1 MQPVPQLLEAR
12 VQAALASAC
21 RALAPDFDLKDLP
34 AEASRV
40 VPCANASFGD
50 YQWNGA
56 LSLAKRLK
64 AKPRDLAARLI
75 ESLDVSGMSAPPEI
89 AGPGF
94 VNFRLKPEFLSGL
107 VPQVLADPRSGVPLA
122 EQPRTIVI
130 DYPSPNVAKPLHV
143 GHIRTM
149 FIGDAI
155 ARTLRFAGH
164 TVISDNHIG
173 DWGTPIGMVIWGWKR
188 FRDEP
193 AFEINALE
201 EMGRVYKIV
210 KSMTTAQ
217 DQANNPLPQ
226 ARETLAQVR
235 EETAKLQSGDEGNL
249 AIWRTLR
256 RASQV
261 ELDAVYL
268 RLGIRIDETL
278 GESFYNDRLQP
289 AVQDLQARGLAR
301 ESEGALV
308 VFFDGPEQAGLSLPP
323 MMVRKSDGGF
333 NYASTDLAT
342 VQYRVHRWQPDEII
356 YVVDSRQAL
365 HFRQLFEAARMWG
378 FADVLLRFVDF
389 GTINGEDGRAI
400 KTREGDPPKLSDL
413 LDEAERRAL
422 EIVRDKNPELSPGEQ
437 LEVARVVGI
446 GAIKYA
452 DLCQNRA
459 SDYVFSWDKMLA
471 LQGNS
476 APYLLFAY
484 VRIRAIFRKGGL
496 SDQDVAAL
504 SASTCRLEH
513 PREIALAK
521 YLLRFHEAIET
532 ALSDYRMNAI
542 SDYLFELAQE
552 FSGFIEACRVLD
564 SDEPSRTTRLM
575 LCAWSAQVLS
585 CGLGLLG
592 IESIEKM

>member
-12 VQAALASAC
+12 VLQALASTCASI
-21 RALAPDFDLKDLP
+21 APDFDVSNLP
-34 AEASRV
+34 VEAARV
-40 VPCANASFGD
+40 EPCANAQFGD

-56 LSLAKRLK
+56 LSLAKLLR
-64 AKPRDLAARLI
+64 AKPRDLASKLI
-75 ESLDVSGMSAPPEI
+75 ENLDVSEMSEAPEI

-94 VNFRLKPEFLSGL
+94 VNFRLKPEFLSSL
-107 VPQVLADPRSGVPLA
+107 VPQVLGDERAGVPLA
-122 EQPRTIVI
+122 ENPRTIVI

-164 TVISDNHIG
+164 RVVSDNHIG

-188 FRDEP
+188 FRDQE
-193 AFEINALE
+193 AFEQNALE
-201 EMGRVYKIV
+201 EMGRIYKIV
-210 KSMTTAQ
+210 KAASDTK
-217 DQANNPLPQ
+217 NNPCD
-226 ARETLAQVR
+226 ETRATLNEVL
-235 EETAKLQSGDEGNL
+235 EETAKLHRGDEENL
-249 AIWRTLR
+249 AIWRVLR
-256 RASQV
+256 HASLPQ
-261 ELDAVYL
+261 LDAMYE
-268 RLGIRIDETL
+268 RLGIHIDETL

-289 AVQDLQARGLAR
+289 VIDDLQARGIAI
-301 ESEGALV
+301 ESQGALV
-308 VFFDGPEQAGLSLPP
+308 IPQPEPPP
-323 MMVRKSDGGF
+323 MLIRKSNGSF
-333 NYASTDLAT
+333 LYSTTDLAT
-342 VQYRVHRWQPDEII
+342 IQYRIERWHPDEIV
-356 YVVDSRQAL
+356 YVVDARQAL
-365 HFRQLFEAARMWG
+365 HFRHLFNAAKMWG
-378 FADVLLRFVDF
+378 FEQVALRFVDF

-400 KTREGDPPKLSDL
+400 KTREGDSPKLNDL

-422 EIVRDKNPELSPGEQ
+422 DIVRDKNPELSEAEQ
-437 LEVARVVGI
+437 SEVARVVGI

-452 DLCQNRA
+452 DLSQNRA

-496 SDQDVAAL
+496 SDADVAAL
-504 SASTCRLEH
+504 SASTCSLEH

-521 YLLRFHEAIET
+521 YLLRFHKAIET

-564 SDEPSRTTRLM
+564 SEEPSRTTRLM
-575 LCAWSAQVLS
+575 LCALTAKVLKR
-585 CGLGLLG
+585 GLDLLG

>member
-1 MQPVPQLLEAR
+1 MQPVPHLLEAR
-12 VQAALASAC
+12 VRHALNSAC
-21 RALAPDFDLKDLP
+21 SALAPEFDLSNLP
-34 AEASRV
+34 PEAARV
-40 VPCANASFGD
+40 VPCANAQFGD

-56 LSLAKRLK
+56 LALAKLLK
-64 AKPRDLAARLI
+64 AKPRDLASKLI
-75 ESLDVSGMSAPPEI
+75 ENLDVAEISALPEI

-94 VNFRLKPEFLSGL
+94 VNFRLKNEFLSSL
-107 VPQVLADPRSGVPLA
+107 VPQVLGDERLGVPKA
-122 EQPRTIVI
+122 EHLRTVVI

-155 ARTLRFAGH
+155 ARSLRFMGH

-173 DWGTPIGMVIWGWKR
+173 DWGTPIGMVIWGWKK
-188 FRDEP
+188 FRDEE
-193 AFEINALE
+193 AFQQNALE

-210 KSMTTAQ
+210 KAMTTAK
-217 DQANNPLPQ
+217 DEHKNLLPQ
-226 ARETLAQVR
+226 ARETLAQVL
-235 EETAKLQSGDEGNL
+235 EETARLQSGDEENL
-249 AIWRTLR
+249 SIWNTLR
-256 RASQV
+256 AASLP
-261 ELDAVYL
+261 ELDAMYA
-268 RLGIRIDETL
+268 RLGIHIDVTL

-289 AVQDLQARGLAR
+289 VVEDLKAKDIAI

-308 VFFDGPEQAGLSLPP
+308 IPMPEPPP
-323 MMVRKSDGGF
+323 MLIRKSNNSF
-333 NYASTDLAT
+333 LYATTDLAT
-342 VQYRVHRWQPDEII
+342 IQYRMEKWAPDEII
-356 YVVDSRQAL
+356 YVVDARQAL
-365 HFRQLFEAARMWG
+365 HFRHLFAAARMWG
-378 FADVLLRFVDF
+378 FDKVLLRFVDF

-400 KTREGDPPKLSDL
+400 KTREGDPPKLTDL

-422 EIVRDKNPELSPGEQ
+422 DIVRDKNPELSPEEH
-437 LEVARVVGI
+437 LEVARVIGI

-459 SDYVFSWDKMLA
+459 SDYVFAWDKMLA

-496 SDQDVAAL
+496 DDEAIAAL
-504 SASTCRLEH
+504 SSSTCTLEH

-532 ALSDYRMNAI
+532 ALGDYRMNAI

-564 SDEPSRTTRLM
+564 SEEPSRTTRLM
-575 LCAWSAQVLS
+575 LCGWTAAVLRR
-585 CGLGLLG
+585 GLDLLG